1 MLDMTIALLAFLFP
15 LAYSPGPGN
24 MVFAANG
31 ARFGLRATVPANI
44 GYHIA
49 TWLVTSAIGFGF
61 AIAIV
66 EFESLFTLI
75 QWAGAAYVLYL
86 GWCLFRAGTLQGN
99 AEARPAGFL
108 DGVLLLVLN
117 PKAYVIMVLMFSQ
130 FLGGFG
136 EHRPEMVLWITSV
149 FTANNLLAFVVW
161 TVIGDRIA
169 ARFRD
174 HEQAQL
180 LNRIFGG
187 MLGLV
192 AVWMAVA

>member
-1 MLDMTIALLAFLFP
+1 MTVALLAFLFP

-31 ARFGLRATVPANI
+31 ARFGLRATVRANI

-49 TWLVTSAIGFGF
+49 TWLVTMAIGFGF
-61 AIAIV
+61 AVAIAWS
-66 EFESLFTLI
+66 EDLFFLI

-86 GWCLFRAGTLQGN
+86 AWRLFRAGALEGV
-99 AEARPAGFL
+99 AAARPAGFR

-117 PKAYVIMVLMFSQ
+117 PKAYVIIVLMFSQ
-130 FLGGFG
+130 FLGGSG
-136 EHRPEMVLWITSV
+136 VHQPGMVLWITTV
-149 FTANNLLAFVVW
+149 FTANNLLAFVIW
-161 TVIGDRIA
+161 TMIGDRIA

-174 HEQAQL
+174 NEQAQL
-180 LNRIFGG
+180 LNRVFGA

-192 AVWMAVA
+192 AVWMAAA